1 MMDAVVEAYLAFA
14 SIVSAKKTDTKCMPP
29 RRMPRTMVRVEAAG
43 QIYEQGVI
51 ILSYLGSAVTETPDT
66 SVKIGRQTCACWM
79 RIRRYLGELYNPT
92 MPSR

>member
-1 MMDAVVEAYLAFA
+1 MMDAVVEVYLAFA
-14 SIVSAKKTDTKCMPP
+14 SIVSAKKTDIKCMPSP
-29 RRMPRTMVRVEAAG
+29 RMPRTMVRVEAAG

-51 ILSYLGSAVTETPDT
+51 ILSYLGGAVTETPDT
-66 SVKIGRQTCACWM
+66 SVKNRRTCACWM